1 MTISR
6 MSLAVLAASAVGL
19 AFDGDN
25 FTQKFDAL
33 PQAVKDTAKAH
44 MESAIPVSISSAQGE
59 KGWKYQINTRLN
71 GKYHD
76 LVIDDKGALVAVKDE
91 TELASLPAAAK
102 EAIQKQAAA
111 SKIMTLEKVTEGDQ
125 ISYGAV
131 IKDDASG
138 AFAQVNVAP
147 DGTLKSKN

>member
-1 MTISR
+1 MF
-6 MSLAVLAASAVGL
+6 LAILAASALGL

-25 FTQKFDAL
+25 FTQKFEAL

-44 MESAIPVSISSAQGE
+44 MENAVPVSISSAQGE
-59 KGWKYQINTRLN
+59 QGWKYQINTRVN

-76 LVIDDKGALVAVKDE
+76 LVIDDKGKLTAVKDE
-91 TELASLPAAAK
+91 TDLASLPAAAK

-125 ISYGAV
+125 VSYGAV
-131 IKDDASG
+131 VKDDASG
-138 AFAQVNVAP
+138 AFAQLRVAP
-147 DGTLKSKN
+147 DGTVKSKK

>member
-1 MTISR
+1 MAITR
-6 MSLAVLAASAVGL
+6 VFLPVLVACALGL

-44 MESAIPVSISSAQGE
+44 MENAIPVSISSAQNGQ
-59 KGWKYQINTRLN
+59 GWKYQVNTRLN

-76 LVIDDKGALVAVKDE
+76 LVIDDKGKLVKDE
-91 TELASLPAAAK
+91 TDLASVPAAAR
-102 EAIQKQAAA
+102 EAIQKKANT
-111 SKIMTLEKVTEGDQ
+111 SKIMTLEKVTEGEQ
-125 ISYGAV
+125 VSYGAV

-138 AFAQVNVAP
+138 TFAQLSVTA
-147 DGTLKSKN
+147 DGTVRAKN

>member
-1 MTISR
+1 MF
-6 MSLAVLAASAVGL
+6 LAVLAASALGL

-44 MESAIPVSISSAQGE
+44 MENAIPVSISSAQGE
-59 KGWKYQINTRLN
+59 QGWKYQVNTRLN

-76 LVIDDKGALVAVKDE
+76 LVIDDKGKLVAVKDE
-91 TELASLPAAAK
+91 TDLASLPAAAK

-111 SKIMTLEKVTEGDQ
+111 SKIMTLEKETEGEHV
-125 ISYGAV
+125 SYGAV
-131 IKDDASG
+131 IKDEASG
-138 AFAQVNVAP
+138 AFAQVRVAP
-147 DGTLKSKN
+147 DGTVKSKN